1 MVLKGKMMS
10 KLTLS
15 DLKSI
20 QLFEVVGRL
29 DASNITTLLDA
40 INEAI
45 VRGRNRLILDL
56 SGVEYMNSAS
66 LRELVLIYERIKKK
80 GISLQIANPSQR
92 VKDVLELV
100 GLDSVLE
107 IDSDLSLEVL
117 RLTHPSR
124 LAAHHQICYCT

>member
-1 MVLKGKMMS
+1 MS

-15 DLKSI
+15 DLKGV
-20 QLFEVVGRL
+20 QLFEVIGRL
-29 DASNITTLLDA
+29 DGSNIMTLLDS
-40 INEAI
+40 INEA
-45 VRGRNRLILDL
+45 VMRGRNRLILDL

-66 LRELVLIYERIKKK
+66 LRELVLLYERIRKK
-80 GISLQIANPSQR
+80 GVALQIANPSQR
-92 VKDVLELV
+92 VKDILELV

-117 RLTHPSR
+117 RLAHPSR

>member
-1 MVLKGKMMS
+1 
-10 KLTLS
+10 
-15 DLKSI
+15 
-20 QLFEVVGRL
+20 
-29 DASNITTLLDA
+29 
-40 INEAI
+40 
-45 VRGRNRLILDL
+45 
-56 SGVEYMNSAS
+56 MNSAS

-107 IDSDLSLEVL
+107 IDSDLSVEVL
-117 RLTHPSR
+117 RLTQPSR